1 MKGLGGVGRSVLDR
15 LDSVFGF
22 EVAYAHCDIPCGI
35 YDPHYAQL
43 AAHTIIRMD
52 MLIADL
58 NKSGNMDVE
67 ARNKMIRCVR
77 VKEEHAQ
84 RCEEEITTLW
94 ADYFK
99 MEHFQ
104 ADAELGPLIWNTLQI
119 ASKARQTTNIA
130 DAEALLANVEKVAEK
145 FWKTKKIETKRAKS
159 LYPTEREMVY
169 PVV

>member
-1 MKGLGGVGRSVLDR
+1 MRGTIGLGKSIMNGLDQI
-15 LDSVFGF
+15 FHF

-43 AAHTIIRMD
+43 AAHTVIRMD
-52 MLIADL
+52 MLIDEL

-67 ARNKMIRCVR
+67 SRNKMIRCVR
-77 VKEEHAQ
+77 VKEKHAQ
-84 RCEEEITTLW
+84 KCEEEITTLW

-104 ADAELGPLIWNTLQI
+104 ADPELGPLIWNTLQT

-145 FWKTKKIETKRAKS
+145 FWKTKKIETKRVKS
-159 LYPTEREMVY
+159 PYPTEREMVY